1 MIAKMLLKRILP
13 TVVGAVLLVLAGL
26 WLYGFCGVK
35 FGWIGVTEYPSLNAV
50 SHHGAET
57 AGGQGALVKG
67 KLGL

>member
-1 MIAKMLLKRILP
+1 MIAKMLLKRVLP

-26 WLYGFCGVK
+26 WLYGFFGVK
-35 FGWIGVTEYPSLNAV
+35 FGWIGVTEYPSLNKV
-50 SHHGAET
+50 SHHGAEV